1 MSKIWFV
8 KSLFQIVSCEAVGN
22 TTKVIIW
29 VRGWVGGG
37 GGGGLLLVLGFP
49 QSLKLLSQ
57 K

>member
-8 KSLFQIVSCEAVGN
+8 KLLFQIVSCEAVGN

-29 VRGWVGGG
+29 VPGWVDSGE
-37 GGGGLLLVLGFP
+37 GGGLLLVLGFP